1 MYVKHDSTTN
11 TDINKNLPSSSSPL
25 SPIQI
30 CNRIA
35 PLSPDVELH
44 ALHQYGTCPL
54 LHQPP
59 DQTTILLLEGIKTFG
74 RTGNNLIEF
83 FHALQYGRDQ
93 NVLVGVMRGSWPTHL
108 ITEMWMSLP
117 NRDWNA
123 WAIFMEQSF
132 CIKMIES
139 SDQLE
144 SYKNVIRMDT
154 RDLFIYRHKAELDNY
169 VEFTS
174 HVIRTLWRYYNNGSG
189 MNILK
194 QPTRDMCSVMDAIFG
209 TTAKSESINSA
220 IYSVVHSRSFE
231 GKAGHPLMDR
241 IAASIGCDPIAA
253 LEMEPEYVK
262 GILGPLGMLQ
272 HPIYFISDHQRPE
285 ILERL
290 LADPEI
296 GPLIRL
302 VPEEASWIGGDIT
315 LAINANVFI
324 GSPASTFSGFIAK
337 SRVALGYN
345 NNFLFRKRI
354 RDGTWVEVCD
364 YRCVFDKDVL
374 KSMA

>member
-1 MYVKHDSTTN
+1 LT
-11 TDINKNLPSSSSPL
+11 
-25 SPIQI
+25 PIQI

-35 PLSPDVELH
+35 PLSSDVELQ
-44 ALHQYGTCPL
+44 ALHQYGNCPL

-59 DQTTILLLEGIKTFG
+59 DQTTILLLEGMKTFG
-74 RTGNNLIEF
+74 RTGNNIIEF
-83 FHALQYGRDQ
+83 IHALQYGRDH

-123 WAIFMEQSF
+123 WAILMEQSF

-139 SDQLE
+139 ADQLDL
-144 SYKNVIRMDT
+144 YQKVIQMDT
-154 RDLFIYRHKAELDNY
+154 RDLFIYRHKADLDNY

-194 QPTRDMCSVMDAIFG
+194 HPTRDMCSVMDTIFG
-209 TTAKSESINSA
+209 TAKSEAINSA
-220 IYSVVHSRSFE
+220 IYSVGHSRSFE

-262 GILGPLGMLQ
+262 GILEPLGMLQ

-285 ILERL
+285 ILDRL

-296 GPLIRL
+296 GPLIHL